1 LAQTNITQQ
10 TVSAMVENPETFRQ
24 LASAPLTP
32 MGIPMVSSFIMAAQ
46 QEPSIRL
53 SNFNLDG
60 VKPSSTEMI
69 VEDVTPP
76 MLVIPEFESLTMKR
90 TEEKE
95 HTEVPGILDIFPEK
109 SSVSP
114 DRVPTLPE
122 TPAESSR
129 NVEEI
134 STADE
139 IEK

>member
-1 LAQTNITQQ
+1 
-10 TVSAMVENPETFRQ
+10 
-24 LASAPLTP
+24 
-32 MGIPMVSSFIMAAQ
+32 
-46 QEPSIRL
+46 
-53 SNFNLDG
+53 
-60 VKPSSTEMI
+60 
-69 VEDVTPP
+69 

-122 TPAESSR
+122 TPAERSR